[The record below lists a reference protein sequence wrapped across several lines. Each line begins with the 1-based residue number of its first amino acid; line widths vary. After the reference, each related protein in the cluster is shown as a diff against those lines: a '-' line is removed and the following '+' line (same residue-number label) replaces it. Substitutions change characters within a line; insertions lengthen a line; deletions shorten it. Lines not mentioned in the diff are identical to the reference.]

1 MLEKGLLVWSQA
13 LNCVLNEVECFLN
26 PQKWSAKGF
35 ITLTKWRSSS
45 TFHKCLNQMLSAFM
59 CVSNLNLN
67 MSGNSSL
74 FFFLRTSNMPWR
86 IWSSPTPPNVSAMSP
101 LLCLYFKLKIES
113 SLIQY
118 IPTTLFPAS
127 TPPSSPPS
135 LSSKS
140 TVLPFLFGKEQALTT
155 VNGAQQT
162 CRFRTD

>member
-1 MLEKGLLVWSQA
+1 MLTWNFNMHSDIIKQKLSILNSYQKRFSGPDRKLVCLQKTKYLSKISNIVYLGISVWKLVSFFSYF
-13 LNCVLNEVECFLN
+13 VFL
-26 PQKWSAKGF
+26 
-35 ITLTKWRSSS
+35 
-45 TFHKCLNQMLSAFM
+45 
-59 CVSNLNLN
+59 
-67 MSGNSSL
+67 
-74 FFFLRTSNMPWR
+74 
-86 IWSSPTPPNVSAMSP
+86 
-101 LLCLYFKLKIES
+101 FKIDT